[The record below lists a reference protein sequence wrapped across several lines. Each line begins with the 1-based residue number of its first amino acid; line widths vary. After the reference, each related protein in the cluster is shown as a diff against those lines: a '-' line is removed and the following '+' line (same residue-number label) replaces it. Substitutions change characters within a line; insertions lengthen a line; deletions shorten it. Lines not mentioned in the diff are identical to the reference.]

1 MTIAITADLHLI
13 SRQEHPERYA
23 ALDDILLQMHQQ
35 GVAILIIA
43 GDLFDASRNN
53 YADFEQVCREHPDI
67 QFWII
72 PGNHDPSINHQTIVA
87 PNVRIYSTPGIY
99 CVELGSV
106 PFLFL
111 PYEKGKTMGERIAEF
126 ARELPM
132 DHWVMIGHG
141 DFLESAR
148 DVNPYEEGLY
158 MPLTRKDLQM
168 FRPRQVFLGHI
179 HVPTDREPIY
189 YTGSPCGLDITETGS
204 RRFLLY
210 DPQSSSVESRTVN
223 TQVLFFNEAL
233 TIFPMEDEAAYIQN
247 KIAGLLN
254 HWALQPDQR
263 DKVQLRMKLSGF
275 SSDREALLRT
285 VQESLAGMSYYKN
298 EGPDISA
305 VSSSADPNRDALA
318 KMVVQRIKDQAWPDG
333 PDEPGCDEIILS
345 ALQII
350 YGGRNGSSH

>member
-23 ALDDILLQMHQQ
+23 ALDDILLQMRQQ
-35 GVAILIIA
+35 GIATLIIA

-53 YADFEQVCREHPDI
+53 YADFEQVCGEHPDI

-72 PGNHDPSINHQTIVA
+72 PGNHDPSINQRTIVA
-87 PNVRIYSTPGIY
+87 PNVRIYSAPKVN
-99 CVELGSV
+99 CVEPGSA

-126 ARELPM
+126 ARELPA
-132 DHWVMIGHG
+132 DHWVLIAHG
-141 DFLESAR
+141 DYLESAR

-168 FRPRQVFLGHI
+168 FRPSQVFLGHI
-179 HVPTDREPIY
+179 HVPTDDDPIY
-189 YTGSPCGLDITETGS
+189 FTGSPCGLDITETGP

-210 DPQSSSVESRTVN
+210 DPQSGRVESRPVN
-223 TQVLFFNEAL
+223 TQVLFFNETL
-233 TIFPMEDEAAYIQN
+233 TVFPVENEAAYVQS
-247 KIAGLLN
+247 KIVDLLN
-254 HWALQPDQR
+254 RWALPPDQR
-263 DKVQLRMKLSGF
+263 DKVRLRITLNGF

-285 VQESLAGMSYYKN
+285 VQEGFAGMTFYKN

-305 VSSSADPNRDALA
+305 VSSSADPNRDVLA
-318 KMVVQRIKDQAWPDG
+318 GMVVQRIKDQAWPDG
-333 PDEPGCDEIILS
+333 PDEPGRDEIILS
-345 ALQII
+345 ALKII